1 MTQSGH
7 RLTSRPTP
15 SSVLVGVKYNA
26 MSEPQGQAGET
37 LCDIMLDN
45 KTPAAARVAATNSI
59 LDRGCG
65 RPSQTINQHVA
76 DKPVDQ
82 MTDDGLIA
90 RIRAFEESL
99 STH

>member
-45 KTPAAARVAATNSI
+45 KTPAAARVAATNSHLRNRSPLI
-59 LDRGCG
+59 EKQLERSSSFLMSAFGVKADRASCTG
-65 RPSQTINQHVA
+65 HV
-76 DKPVDQ
+76 
-82 MTDDGLIA
+82 
-90 RIRAFEESL
+90 RF
-99 STH
+99 